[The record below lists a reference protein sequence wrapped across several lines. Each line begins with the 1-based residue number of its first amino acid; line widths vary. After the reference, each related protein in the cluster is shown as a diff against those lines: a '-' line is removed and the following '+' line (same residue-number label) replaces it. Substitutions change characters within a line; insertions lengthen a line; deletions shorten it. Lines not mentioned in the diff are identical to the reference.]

1 MADNFDLQRFRSAQ
15 DQVYQTALA
24 ELRDGRKRSH
34 WMWFMFPQIK
44 GLGSSA
50 MALRYAIGSKEEA
63 QAYLSDPVLSSRLR
77 EMTGAMLDLEGVSA
91 HDVLGYPD
99 DAKFRSS
106 MTLFAAVGSDPIYNE
121 ALGRFFDGRA
131 DEMTLEILR
140 GSNA

>member
-131 DEMTLEILR
+131 DEMTLAILR